1 MDEKRTLVELGK
13 EMGLSGEALVAWVS
27 AEQKEMRDQRA
38 KEREEARIA
47 AQADHERE
55 LARME
60 AERALLEERRRAA
73 EAQRPNMSLVGDGTG
88 GGQSFRSPHKMIP
101 PYNEG
106 RDELDAYIQRFERV
120 ASSQG
125 WPTDKW
131 ALSLSLCLTGEALTV
146 VGRMSAEDSTDY
158 AKLKQTL
165 LQRFRYTE
173 EGYRVKFRDARPEN
187 AETGRQFAGR
197 LLGYFDHWQEL
208 AKTSKTYEAL
218 RDKMVSE
225 QFIRRCDEKLAIF
238 LKERGCRNLDMLA
251 TTADQYLEAQGIVN
265 LAKGK
270 EEKGKSMV
278 TGKVGTTNESKGKL
292 LCFLCNRQGHRAA
305 DCWTKSRAP
314 KSPQCWT
321 CKKTGHR
328 SDSCPSDS
336 GKRGEA
342 SCSLLGSEKAQHEE
356 LVEPGH
362 DKKRVTQGHD
372 ICDCTQ
378 SNATCDGGSKQMP
391 TAKGYLEGKL
401 VTILRDTGCNT
412 VVVKRSL
419 VPDSKLTGSIRTIRL
434 LDQSTKSLPEA
445 EVCIDSP
452 FFKGQ
457 VLAVCMENPL
467 YEVVLGNVTG
477 VLSDT
482 PHIPKPEERP
492 RSALVRTDQV
502 THQDTSERIISPN
515 RGRKENVSAAVGKED
530 KQHRELSVPWINPLD
545 ISPKELRKLQSTD
558 PTLETCFAAL
568 GKKTTSKKSA
578 VIEFVLIRD
587 VLFRRYHTVE
597 RRDLEQLV
605 VPKDLRNT
613 VMKMAHEGLLSGHQ
627 GQRRTTDRVLEEFY
641 WPGVQADVTRFVKS
655 CDICQRTVPKHLVG
669 RIPLGNMPIIDTPF
683 QRVAVDIIGP
693 LSPTSAKGNRYVLT
707 MVDFA
712 TRYPDAV
719 ALPSIETERIAE
731 ALLEMFS
738 RVGVPREI
746 VSDRGKSFTS
756 NLMQELGRLLS
767 FRQLPTTPYHPM
779 ANGLV
784 ERFNGTLKQMVRR
797 MCQECPKQWDRYLA
811 PLLFAYREV
820 PQASLGFSPFDLLY
834 GRFVRGPM
842 SILKELWTG
851 DNVDAET
858 KTTYGYVVELQ
869 ERLQNTCKVAHEE
882 LQKAKVIQKKYYDK
896 KTRVRQLS
904 PGDKVL
910 LLLPSDRNKLIL
922 TWKGPFTV
930 VEKRNE
936 YDYLVDLGGR
946 MSLFHINL
954 LKKYEERESTA
965 DVLQH
970 AAVTVQTDNTEEQE
984 MPFVALHQRETY
996 KNVLVA
1002 TDLSNEQTVQID
1014 DLLKEFQ
1021 DVFSDVPGKT
1031 NVVECK
1037 LRLTTETPVN
1047 VRPYPIPFAIQEAVE
1062 QEVQDMLKQGIIEP
1076 SDSPYQAPI
1085 VVVKKKDG
1093 SMRLCIDFRQL
1104 NRVVVTDNEP
1114 IPRVDM
1120 MFAKLGQ
1127 SQYFSKFDFTKGY
1140 WQVPMHEASKP
1151 LTAFQA
1157 SSGLYQF
1164 RFMPFGIKTAPA
1176 VFTRL
1181 MRRVVEGIPNI
1192 YHYFDDVLI
1201 ATQTWDE
1208 HITTLTKF
1216 LKRVRAAHLTIKP
1229 SKSEVAFASV
1239 KFLGHIVGNNLL
1251 RPQIETLEKIQAAK
1265 RPQTKKEVRSFLGLT
1280 GYYRDFIPNYSAVAA
1295 PLTELTKKRGPNKVI
1310 WEECHQ
1316 QAFETLRRVLSSSP
1330 VLRSPELQEP
1340 FILRTDAS
1348 SSSVGAV
1355 LLQRHDGVLHPVAY
1369 ASRKLLARE
1378 TRYSTIERE
1387 ALALVWAI
1395 QKFHVYLFGKRFVL
1409 QTDHQP
1415 LAYINSAKHM
1425 NSRVLRWSLLLT
1437 EYDFV
1442 VEYIK
1447 GAENIGADYLSRV

>member
-1 MDEKRTLVELGK
+1 MEEKRTLVELGK
-13 EMGLSGEALVAWVS
+13 EMGPSGEALRAWVTD
-27 AEQKEMRDQRA
+27 EQKDMRAQRA
-38 KEREEARIA
+38 KGREEARIA
-47 AQADHERE
+47 AQAEHERE
-55 LARME
+55 MARME
-60 AERALLEERRRAA
+60 AERLLLEERRRVS
-73 EAQRPNMSLVGDGTG
+73 EAQRPSASLVDDSVGS
-88 GGQSFRSPHKMIP
+88 GQSFKSPHKMIP

-106 RDELDAYIQRFERV
+106 TDELDAYIQRFERV
-120 ASSQG
+120 ATSQG

-146 VGRMSAEDSTDY
+146 IGRMSAEDSTDY
-158 AKLKQTL
+158 TKLRKTL

-173 EGYRVKFRDARPEN
+173 EGYRWKFRDARPEN

-197 LLGYFDHWQEL
+197 LSGYFDHWQKL
-208 AKTSKTYEAL
+208 AKTPKTYDAL
-218 RDKMVSE
+218 RDKMISE
-225 QFIRRCDEKLAIF
+225 QFLRRCDERLAIF
-238 LKERGCRNLDMLA
+238 LKERGSNNLDILA
-251 TTADQYLEAQGIVN
+251 TTADQYLETQGIVN
-265 LAKGK
+265 LVRGKEDKGK
-270 EEKGKSMV
+270 PMV
-278 TGKVGTTNESKGKL
+278 AAKAGTVNESKGKP
-292 LCFLCNRQGHRAA
+292 LCFLCNKPGHRAS
-305 DCWTKSRAP
+305 DSWSKSRAR
-314 KSPQCWT
+314 KSPPCFK
-321 CKKTGHR
+321 CKRTGHR
-328 SDSCPSDS
+328 PENCPANS

-342 SCSLLGSEKAQHEE
+342 SCSVLGPQKAQHDETM
-356 LVEPGH
+356 EPGDDKQQVNHSH
-362 DKKRVTQGHD
+362 DMCDSTQNS
-372 ICDCTQ
+372 T
-378 SNATCDGGSKQMP
+378 TRDGGSKPLP
-391 TAKGYLEGKL
+391 TVEGYLEGTP
-401 VTILRDTGCNT
+401 VTVLRDTGCNT

-419 VPDSKLTGSIRTIRL
+419 VPDCKLTGSTRTIHL
-434 LDQSTKSLPEA
+434 LHRSAKSLPQA
-445 EVCIDSP
+445 KVYVDSP
-452 FFKGQ
+452 LFKGE

-467 YEVVLGNVTG
+467 YEVVLGNVPG
-477 VLSDT
+477 VRAD
-482 PHIPKPEERP
+482 PHHIAKPEQRP
-492 RSALVRTDQV
+492 SLSQTDREHV
-502 THQDTSERIISPN
+502 
-515 RGRKENVSAAVGKED
+515 GRKEELKDTTALNRERQGNVSAAAGKEG
-530 KQHRELSVPWINPLD
+530 KKPRELLVPQINPLE
-545 ISPKELRKLQSTD
+545 ISPEELRKFQRSD
-558 PTLETCFAAL
+558 PTLETCFTAV
-568 GKKTTSKKSA
+568 GRKITSNISA
-578 VIEFVLIRD
+578 VTEFVLIRD
-587 VLFRRYHTVE
+587 VLFRRHHTAE

-605 VPKDLRNT
+605 VPKNLRNS
-613 VMKMAHEGLLSGHQ
+613 VMKMAHEGLLAGHQ
-627 GQRRTTDRVLEEFY
+627 GQRRTADRVLEEFY
-641 WPGVQADVTRFVKS
+641 WPGVQADVIRFVKS

-669 RIPLGNMPIIDTPF
+669 RVPLGSMPIIDTPF
-683 QRVAVDIIGP
+683 QRVAIDIIGP
-693 LSPTSAKGNRYVLT
+693 LSLTSSKGNRYILT

-712 TRYPDAV
+712 TRYQDAV
-719 ALPSIETERIAE
+719 ALPSIETERVAE
-731 ALLEMFS
+731 ALVEMFS

-746 VSDRGKSFTS
+746 VNDRGKSFTS

-767 FRQLPTTPYHPM
+767 FRQLPITPYHPM

-797 MCQECPKQWDRYLA
+797 MCQEKPKQWDRYLA

-820 PQASLGFSPFDLLY
+820 PQRSLGFSPFDLLY

-851 DNVDAET
+851 ANIDCDT
-858 KTTYGYVVELQ
+858 KTTYEYVAELK

-882 LQKAKVIQKKYYDK
+882 LQKAKITQKKYYDRRK
-896 KTRVRQLS
+896 KVRELA

-910 LLLPSDRNKLIL
+910 LLLPEDKNKLIL
-922 TWKGPFTV
+922 TWKGPFTIA
-930 VEKRNE
+930 KHSE
-936 YDYLVDLGGR
+936 YDYLIDLGAR
-946 MSLFHINL
+946 RSLFHNNL
-954 LKKYEERESTA
+954 LKKYEERESETA
-965 DVLQH
+965 VPQH
-970 AAVTVQTDNTEEQE
+970 AALTVQTDTTDDQDI
-984 MPFVALHQRETY
+984 PFAALHQLETY
-996 KNVLVA
+996 RNVEVA
-1002 TDLSNEQTVQID
+1002 TTLNDQQKNQINK
-1014 DLLKEFQ
+1014 LLEEFS

-1037 LRLTTETPVN
+1037 KRLTTETPVK

-1062 QEVQDMLKQGIIEP
+1062 QEVQDMLAQGIIEP

-1093 SMRLCIDFRQL
+1093 SIRLCIDFRQL

-1127 SQYFSKFDFTKGY
+1127 SRYFSKFDFTKGY
-1140 WQVPMHEASKP
+1140 WQVPMQDASKP

-1201 ATQTWDE
+1201 ATKTWEE
-1208 HITTLTKF
+1208 HIITLTLF
-1216 LKRVRAAHLTIKP
+1216 LERVRAAHLTIKP
-1229 SKSEVAFASV
+1229 SKSEVAFAEV
-1239 KFLGHIVGNNLL
+1239 KFLGHIVGNNLP

-1280 GYYRDFIPNYSAVAA
+1280 GYYRDFVPNYSTVVA
-1295 PLTELTKKRGPNKVI
+1295 PLTELTRKRGPNKVT
-1310 WEECHQ
+1310 WEECHE
-1316 QAFETLRRVLSSSP
+1316 QAFVALQRLLSSSP
-1330 VLRSPELQEP
+1330 VLRSPHLQEP

-1355 LLQRHDGVLHPVAY
+1355 LMQRHEGVLHPVAY

-1378 TRYSTIERE
+1378 VRYSTIERE

-1395 QKFHVYLFGKRFVL
+1395 QTFHVYLLGKRFVL

-1415 LAYINSAKHM
+1415 LAYINSAKQT

-1447 GAENIGADYLSRV
+1447 GSDNVGADYLSRI